1 MVLLVE
7 VEQTGASSQFYD
19 KFSELCCLS
28 YPPGPCADYYQ
39 IHGKYSGNND
49 GNMSNISLGGQSR
62 VYSALSGITPTI
74 EMLSS
79 DRLGMLLFHD
89 LLFVMLTTLKG

>member
-39 IHGKYSGNND
+39 IHGKYPDNND
-49 GNMSNISLGGQSR
+49 GHTSNVSLDGQSR
-62 VYSALSGITPTI
+62 VYSALFGTIPTI
-74 EMLSS
+74 ETLSS
-79 DRLGMLLFHD
+79 DKLGMLLFHD
-89 LLFVMLTTLKG
+89 LSFVMLTTFKG